1 MDKSGA
7 EAFVYAKAAGL
18 LRKSF
23 INQKSSQLFEV
34 NKIDDLW
41 TLLFSSQPPALPEVL
56 LAQEIENEAL
66 KRFLSQYINLLD
78 QFDKPDPIL
87 IAQLSFYEA
96 ENLKEIT
103 AALCNGEHECPKL
116 IPIMDYGNKST
127 SKGKYSK
134 LNYSAWP
141 DLKKITEGTE
151 YAWLDS
157 VPDSHS
163 QQQIEFKIDL
173 QCVQN
178 LWKAIS
184 KTDAD
189 SKQALLD
196 FYTEEYIIKN
206 IVWVLRLKKYFRLGD
221 EEIKQRL
228 IYVTEA
234 PDKDDPLAGP
244 ALRILDKNLEDYSQW
259 ENWKYDELLNPH
271 VGGEVWQIEPS
282 WIERKNLVRMNS
294 LAQRLFHLH
303 GMTSAALIGWF
314 YIKDFELRC
323 IRTAVESLRLNISH
337 AEAMSAAGMA
347 E

>member
-34 NKIDDLW
+34 DKIDDLW

-141 DLKKITEGTE
+141 DLKTARTKTGK
-151 YAWLDS
+151 AWYR
-157 VPDSHS
+157 P
-163 QQQIEFKIDL
+163 
-173 QCVQN
+173 
-178 LWKAIS
+178 
-184 KTDAD
+184 
-189 SKQALLD
+189 
-196 FYTEEYIIKN
+196 
-206 IVWVLRLKKYFRLGD
+206 
-221 EEIKQRL
+221 
-228 IYVTEA
+228 
-234 PDKDDPLAGP
+234 
-244 ALRILDKNLEDYSQW
+244 
-259 ENWKYDELLNPH
+259 
-271 VGGEVWQIEPS
+271 
-282 WIERKNLVRMNS
+282 
-294 LAQRLFHLH
+294 
-303 GMTSAALIGWF
+303 
-314 YIKDFELRC
+314 
-323 IRTAVESLRLNISH
+323 
-337 AEAMSAAGMA
+337 
-347 E
+347 

>member
-23 INQKSSQLFEV
+23 INQRASQLFEV
-34 NKIDDLW
+34 NKTDDLW

-66 KRFLSQYINLLD
+66 KRFLTQYITLLD
-78 QFDKPDPIL
+78 QFDKPDPVL
-87 IAQLSFYEA
+87 TTQLSFYEA
-96 ENLKEIT
+96 ENLKEIS
-103 AALCNGEHECPKL
+103 AALCNGEQKCPQL
-116 IPIMDYGNKST
+116 LPVIST
-127 SKGKYSK
+127 SKYSK

-141 DLKKITEGTE
+141 DLAKITEGTE
-151 YAWLDS
+151 FAWLNS

-163 QQQIEFKIDL
+163 QQQVEFKIDL
-173 QCVQN
+173 QCVKN
-178 LWKAIS
+178 LWDAIN
-184 KTDAD
+184 KTDSD
-189 SKQALLD
+189 SRQALLD

-206 IVWVLRLKKYFRLGD
+206 IVWVIRLKRFFKLD
-221 EEIKQRL
+221 AEEIKQKL
-228 IYVTEA
+228 IYITDA
-234 PDKDDPLAGP
+234 PDKNDPIAGP
-244 ALRILDKNLEDYSQW
+244 ALRILDKDLENYSHW
-259 ENWKYDELLNPH
+259 ENWKYAELLNPH
-271 VGGEVWQIEPS
+271 VSGEVWQIEPS

-294 LAQRLFHLH
+294 LAQRLFHIH

-337 AEAMSAAGMA
+337 AEAKSAAGMA